1 MLPFQFSGQGAM
13 TFYTAL
19 IFREA
24 KLPSALAP
32 NDASVVIGLTYL
44 ISSIVGLVLKRHFGR
59 RPLLLASGMLNGLI
73 TLLKPQKLLSKPSNL
88 YQPLVGKTLFS
99 SVPPSNSLVS
109 VLDP

>member
-1 MLPFQFSGQGAM
+1 M

-24 KLPSALAP
+24 RLPSALAP

-59 RPLLLASGMLNGLI
+59 RPLLLASGMLSIDSPLSRKH
-73 TLLKPQKLLSKPSNL
+73 LLTKLSN
-88 YQPLVGKTLFS
+88 P
-99 SVPPSNSLVS
+99 
-109 VLDP
+109 